1 MSPGVFSQPFDLAAT
16 GTARWMTRHLRL
28 AVPLLIV
35 LICGSFAAAA
45 LLQIRQSQAQANM
58 MAAQYETRRAK
69 DLAAVASAALDRFA
83 EAGALYAGDPAA
95 PLTLPRLLNIAVF
108 DQGGASSAA
117 LHPDSAMPLLPP
129 EALKGQRTAFRFGP
143 EAALSFASGGK
154 VILVLFDPGA
164 LAPAS
169 LSQGAAI
176 AGGDTILGHI
186 TGDAVGAPVPG
197 WPLTAS
203 VAIESCA
210 APWAATLPLTLFIVL
225 GPALAGGWLAALFV
239 GSFERQQKAAHAIRA
254 LKTTRPAEARLLVRL
269 AAAERGAVEAVRAKS
284 EFMAHMSH
292 ELRTP
297 LNAVIGFSEVIAA
310 GMFGPAGHPKYTE
323 YAHDIAQAGRGLH
336 TKIDDILE
344 FANIEAGR
352 YPLELSPV
360 ELSEL
365 AALIVDEHR
374 GRAFSRRVRLEMG
387 FAEPG
392 LVTADKV
399 AVRRA
404 LTHLIT
410 NALAYTGE
418 GGAVLVE
425 VRAEE
430 ACGLVRVADSGAG
443 FSGAERA
450 RAGHAFQRFD
460 RPGSVTGAGLGLAI
474 AMELARRM
482 GGAMQ
487 FANNQGRGTVME
499 LRLPGLNQKLTVV
512 NEAGPDRFARHK
524 GTLP

>member
-1 MSPGVFSQPFDLAAT
+1 MAPGVFSQPFDLAAT

-45 LLQIRQSQAQANM
+45 LLQIRQSQTQAGAMEARFEN
-58 MAAQYETRRAK
+58 RRAR
-69 DLAAVASAALDRFA
+69 DLAAVAGGALDRFA
-83 EAGALYAGDPAA
+83 EAGRLYAGDPAA
-95 PLTLPRLLNIAVF
+95 PLTLPGLLNIAVF
-108 DQGGASSAA
+108 GADGAESAI
-117 LHPDSAMPLLPP
+117 LHPDSAVPLLPP
-129 EALKGQRTAFRFGP
+129 EALKGRRAVFRFGP
-143 EAALSFASGGK
+143 EAALAFAEGSR
-154 VILVLFDPGA
+154 VILVLFDPTM

-169 LSQGAAI
+169 LSAGAQI
-176 AGGDTILGHI
+176 AGRDTILGHI
-186 TGDAVGAPVPG
+186 ASSQALAPVPG

-203 VAIESCA
+203 TAIEGT
-210 APWAATLPLTLFIVL
+210 APWGEILPLTLFIVL
-225 GPALAGGWLAALFV
+225 GPALVGGWLAALFV
-239 GSFERQQKAAHAIRA
+239 GSFERQQKAASAIRA

-269 AAAERGAVEAVRAKS
+269 AAAERGAVEAARAKS

-297 LNAVIGFSEVIAA
+297 LNAVIGFSEVIAN
-310 GMFGPAGHPKYTE
+310 GMFGPAGHPKYVE
-323 YAHDIAQAGRGLH
+323 YANDIALAGRGLH
-336 TKIDDILE
+336 ARIDDILE
-344 FANIEAGR
+344 FANIEAGH
-352 YPLELSPV
+352 YPIRLAPV

-365 AALIVDEHR
+365 AAAIVDDHR

-387 FAEPG
+387 FAAPG
-392 LVTADKV
+392 LVSADAV

-404 LTHLIT
+404 LSHLIG

-418 GGAVLVE
+418 GGVVLVE

-443 FSGAERA
+443 FSGTERA
-450 RAGHAFQRFD
+450 KAGRAFQRFD

-487 FANNQGRGTVME
+487 WASTQGQGTVME
-499 LRLPGLNQKLTVV
+499 LRLPALNQKLTVV
-512 NEAGPDRFARHK
+512 NEAGSGCFARDK
-524 GTLP
+524 GIRP

>member
-1 MSPGVFSQPFDLAAT
+1 MAPRVFSQPFDLAAT

-45 LLQIRQSQAQANM
+45 LLQMRQSQTQALSL
-58 MAAQYETRRAK
+58 ASQYESRRAK
-69 DLAAVASAALDRFA
+69 DLAAVAGSALDRFA

-95 PLTLPRLLNIAVF
+95 PLFLPGLLNIAVF
-108 DQGGASSAA
+108 DRDGVSSAA
-117 LHPDSAMPLLPP
+117 LHPDSAMPLLPT
-129 EALKGQRTAFRFGP
+129 EAQKGQRAVFRFGP
-143 EAALSFASGGK
+143 EAALSFARGGK
-154 VILVLFDPGA
+154 LIPVLFDPGA

-169 LSQGAAI
+169 LSAGATI
-176 AGGDTILGHI
+176 SGRNIIMGGI
-186 TGDAVGAPVPG
+186 TDGQTGAPVPG

-203 VAIESCA
+203 TALDSR
-210 APWAATLPLTLFIVL
+210 APPWWGTLPLTLFIVL
-225 GPALAGGWLAALFV
+225 GPALTGGWLAALFV
-239 GSFERQQKAAHAIRA
+239 GSFERQQKAASAIRA
-254 LKTTRPAEARLLVRL
+254 LNTTRPAEARLLVRL
-269 AAAERGAVEAVRAKS
+269 AAAERGAVMV
-284 EFMAHMSH
+284 HMSH

-297 LNAVIGFSEVIAA
+297 LNAVIGFSEVIAN
-310 GMFGPAGHPKYTE
+310 GMFGPAGHPKYAE
-323 YAHDIAQAGRGLH
+323 YAHDIAMAGRGLH
-336 TKIDDILE
+336 ARIDDILE

-352 YPLELSPV
+352 YPLKLAPV

-365 AALIVDEHR
+365 AAVTVDEHR
-374 GRAFSRRVRLEMG
+374 GGAFSRRVRLEMG

-392 LVTADKV
+392 LVIADPI

-410 NALAYTGE
+410 NALAYTDE
-418 GGAVLVE
+418 SGAVLVE

-430 ACGLVRVADSGAG
+430 ACGLVRVTDSGAG
-443 FSGAERA
+443 FTGAERA
-450 RAGHAFQRFD
+450 KAGRAFQRFD

-487 FANNQGRGTVME
+487 YLSAEGQGTVME
-499 LRLPGLNQKLTVV
+499 LRLPGLKEKLTVV
-512 NEAGPDRFARHK
+512 NEAGPDCFARQK
-524 GTLP
+524 GNVP

>member
-1 MSPGVFSQPFDLAAT
+1 M
-16 GTARWMTRHLRL
+16 
-28 AVPLLIV
+28 

-45 LLQIRQSQAQANM
+45 LLQIRQGQAQA
-58 MAAQYETRRAK
+58 AAITAQYESRRAN
-69 DLAAVASAALDRFA
+69 DLAAVAGSALDRFA
-83 EAGALYAGDPAA
+83 EAGRLYAGDPAA
-95 PLTLPRLLNIAVF
+95 PLTLPGLLNIALF
-108 DQGGASSAA
+108 DQGGANTAA

-129 EALKGQRTAFRFGP
+129 EALKGQRTVFRFGP
-143 EAALSFASGGK
+143 EAALTFESGGK
-154 VILVLFDPGA
+154 LILVLFDPA
-164 LAPAS
+164 TLAPAS
-169 LSQGAAI
+169 LSEGAAI
-176 AGGDTILGHI
+176 AGRDTILGRATDEQI
-186 TGDAVGAPVPG
+186 GAPVPG

-203 VAIESCA
+203 IATQSA
-210 APWAATLPLTLFIVL
+210 ALPWAETLPLTLFIVL

-239 GSFERQQKAAHAIRA
+239 GSFERQRKAASAIRA

-269 AAAERGAVEAVRAKS
+269 AAAERGAVEAARAKS

-297 LNAVIGFSEVIAA
+297 LNAVIGFSEVIAG
-310 GMFGPAGHPKYTE
+310 GMFGPAGHPKYAE

-336 TKIDDILE
+336 ARIDDILE
-344 FANIEAGR
+344 FANIEAGH
-352 YPLELSPV
+352 YPLKLAPV

-365 AALIVDEHR
+365 AAVIVDEHR

-392 LVTADKV
+392 LVSADAV

-404 LTHLIT
+404 LSHLIA

-425 VRAEE
+425 VRVEE
-430 ACGLVRVADSGAG
+430 ACGLVRVADSGVG
-443 FSGAERA
+443 FTGAERA
-450 RAGHAFQRFD
+450 KAGRAFQRFD

-482 GGAMQ
+482 GGGMQ
-487 FANNQGRGTVME
+487 WASTEGRGTVME

-512 NEAGPDRFARHK
+512 NESGPDRFARHK